1 MELSLNDNK
10 YTKRMPAYVQSYT
23 QFMTFCK
30 YLTSY
35 MNSYTSTVKTIA
47 DVINSRG
54 EYRNDHGDL
63 AYSRNVLG
71 MLCSDLGITYVNHVS
86 ESDLNTAIKALSF
99 RSTSFSTLNDVL
111 DVVPALSSVLSSV
124 SVRDRSILPKDNAD
138 KEVMSIDI
146 DIIGN
151 KSTEDSANWAFIF
164 EQILPNITGVKINS
178 SYSGGVVFA
187 FDNDQIKTESGEIDS
202 RYGGWDEGSWKIEQ
216 LK

>member
-10 YTKRMPAYVQSYT
+10 YTKRMPAYIQSYT

-35 MNSYTSTVKTIA
+35 IDSYTSTVRSIT
-47 DVINSRG
+47 DVINSSG
-54 EYRNDHGDL
+54 EYRNNSGEL
-63 AYSRNVLG
+63 VYSRSVLNI
-71 MLCSDLGITYVNHVS
+71 LCNNLGITYVDQVS
-86 ESDLNTAIKALSF
+86 ESDLNTAIKALAF

-111 DVVPALSSVLSSV
+111 NVVPALSSIFSEV
-124 SVRDRSILPKDNAD
+124 SVRDRSILPKTDDN

-146 DIIGN
+146 DVVGD
-151 KSTEDSANWAFIF
+151 KSTADSANWAFIF

-187 FDNDQIKTESGEIDS
+187 FDNDQIKSESGEVDS
-202 RYGGWDEGSWKIEQ
+202 RYGGWDEGSWRIEQ